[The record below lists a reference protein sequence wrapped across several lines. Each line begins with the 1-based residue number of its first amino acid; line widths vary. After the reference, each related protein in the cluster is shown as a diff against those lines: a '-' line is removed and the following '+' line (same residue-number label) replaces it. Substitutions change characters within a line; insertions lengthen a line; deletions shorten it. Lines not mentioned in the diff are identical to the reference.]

1 MIERNGRVIRPH
13 RVVDAILRRLSLF
26 LWNAPVAPP
35 LWGRVR
41 GARHQLC
48 CRRQLRL
55 WSLLASKTRRLPK
68 NGKTSVDTRPSLPQ
82 VCSPH
87 IPLYSSAS

>member
-1 MIERNGRVIRPH
+1 MIERNGQVIRLD
-13 RVVDAILRRLSLF
+13 RVVKARSGWHLLF
-26 LWNAPVAPP
+26 LWSAAVSP
-35 LWGRVR
+35 LGATCRVS
-41 GARHQLC
+41 GAKSR